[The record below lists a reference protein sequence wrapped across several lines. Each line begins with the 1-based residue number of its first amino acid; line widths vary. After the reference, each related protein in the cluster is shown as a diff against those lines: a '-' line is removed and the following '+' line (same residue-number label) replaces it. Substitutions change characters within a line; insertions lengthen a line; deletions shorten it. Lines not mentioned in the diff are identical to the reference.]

1 MASRLG
7 LDERVRIEAGVAAS
21 VSFEEI
27 AAGIGRHRSTV
38 AREVAAGGGRDAY
51 RATEAERA
59 AGVRARR
66 PKAPKL
72 ARLPELAARVA
83 AKLALGWSPHAIAA
97 WLGAQAGGLGCAAE
111 TIYQAL
117 YANAARAGL
126 AAGSWRLLPSAR
138 RRRRARR
145 RAEQT
150 KRNQLGDITLVHARP
165 VAAAERTEAGHWE
178 GDLIKGALN
187 RSGVVTLV
195 ERQSRY
201 TILGDLPEG
210 CGAESVLACLL
221 DIFDRVPVSLR
232 RSLCWDQG
240 REMACWE
247 DVADGLGMPVY
258 FCDPHAPWQRPSNE
272 NGNRHLRRWLPKGT
286 DLSRYS
292 QHDLDE
298 IAVNLNTMPRRLH
311 NWTSA
316 DEQYKNLLCRNHH

>member
-7 LDERVRIEAGVAAS
+7 LDERVRIEAGIRADE
-21 VSFEEI
+21 SFEAI
-27 AAGIGRHRSTV
+27 AAALGRHRSTV
-38 AREVAAGGGRDAY
+38 AREVGAGGGRDAY
-51 RATEAERA
+51 RAVQAQ
-59 AGVRARR
+59 AGAQSRARR
-66 PKAPKL
+66 PKVPKL
-72 ARLPELAARVA
+72 ARLPGLAETVA
-83 AKLALGWSPHAIAA
+83 AKLAQRWSPHAIAA
-97 WLGAQAGGLGCAAE
+97 WLRAQAGEIGCAAE
-111 TIYQAL
+111 TIYRAL

-126 AAGSWRLLPSAR
+126 AAGPWKLLPSAR

-145 RAEQT
+145 RAEQA

-165 VAAAERTEAGHWE
+165 AGAAERTEAGHWE
-178 GDLIKGALN
+178 GDLIKGAYN

-195 ERQSRY
+195 ERVSRY

-221 DIFDRVPVSLR
+221 EAFARVPAQLR

-240 REMACWE
+240 REMAEWE
-247 DVADGLGMPVY
+247 SVADGLGVPVY
-258 FCDPHAPWQRPSNE
+258 FCEPHSPWQRPSNE
-272 NGNRHLRRWLPKGT
+272 NGNRLLRRWLPKGT

-311 NWTSA
+311 DWTSA
-316 DEQYKNLLCRNHH
+316 DEQYRNLF